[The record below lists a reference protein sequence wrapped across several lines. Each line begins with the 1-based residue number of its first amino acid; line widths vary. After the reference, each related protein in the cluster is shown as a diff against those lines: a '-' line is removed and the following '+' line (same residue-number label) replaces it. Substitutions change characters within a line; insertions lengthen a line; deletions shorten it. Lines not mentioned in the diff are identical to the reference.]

1 MMQLQTLPGMFPRDI
16 MKQLRA
22 MTLSSSELKRSMK
35 RIMKFGA
42 MCRKQAN
49 ERGMVALEL
58 RQDLRFNCVRT
69 NV

>member
-1 MMQLQTLPGMFPRDI
+1 